1 MSDTVVYDYYRGR
14 WPQEQVPK
22 GEPLWLFYEVDKVA
36 GAVLRTV
43 DVFPDGRIARNSVE
57 LEQRHGDECPSLID
71 CSLDDFFA
79 VANLDEISREQFEEV
94 WTNGVDTPFW
104 FVR

>member
-22 GEPLWLFYEVDKVA
+22 GEPLWLFYEVDKA
-36 GAVLRTV
+36 GGAVLRTV

-57 LEQRHGDECPSLID
+57 LEQRHGDECTSLID

-79 VANLDEISREQFEEV
+79 VSDLDEISREQFEEV